1 MRIQG
6 RLSAWSRPVKMTFLT
21 GRGLGL
27 CTPDLPPE
35 VFLAFSAR
43 AGAEFGFTKG
53 SEVCDSSLLCGK
65 PIIQCIHDN

>member
-1 MRIQG
+1 
-6 RLSAWSRPVKMTFLT
+6 MTFLT

-43 AGAEFGFTKG
+43 TGAEFGFTKG
-53 SEVCDSSLLCGK
+53 SEVSTLPCHVESL
-65 PIIQCIHDN
+65 